1 MSTTSGT
8 SSYCQ
13 CQKKDMMEELNH
25 LIDSID
31 ESSDI
36 VEIARVADKCLR
48 TLSLMEAAEYM
59 IKHKKPVTDE
69 NISIFM
75 NVATQACNFKESI
88 KRTFFSSW

>member
-1 MSTTSGT
+1 MSTTSKT

-13 CQKKDMMEELNH
+13 CQKKDMVKELNR

-31 ESSDI
+31 ECSNM
-36 VEIARVADKCLR
+36 VEIVRVADKCLH
-48 TLSLMEAAEYM
+48 TLSLMDAAEYM

-75 NVATQACNFKESI
+75 NIATQAYFIRLEIMKMLI
-88 KRTFFSSW
+88 Q